1 MTGNIESLDDARR
14 AAETAGRRD
23 PRHDAANRYIQRAE
37 EAMALVP
44 LHAATEDRAALYAIA
59 ETWLTLA
66 EGALVPSRV

>member
-14 AAETAGRRD
+14 AAETARRD

-37 EAMALVP
+37 EAMALAP
-44 LHAATEDRAALYAIA
+44 HHPASEDRAALYAIA

-66 EGALVPSRV
+66 EGALVPSRL